1 MLAHLFRNHRFTHDL
16 WALSPWFAVA
26 FLLFLT
32 GALPAIPDKYKPY
45 VWLTAALCVLIGFLT
60 RCA

>member
-1 MLAHLFRNHRFTHDL
+1 MVTALIRNHRFSHDL

-26 FLLFLT
+26 FLLFLI

-45 VWLTAALCVLIGFLT
+45 LWLAAALCTLIGFLT
-60 RCA
+60 R